1 MKWPTMILE
10 EDCLKLIDQRQIP
23 GEINYY
29 QASDYQEV
37 IFAIKEMVVRGAP
50 AIGAAAAFGFYLAA
64 LKLQDCS
71 AEKFWEG
78 MQNAREELARA
89 RPTAVNLLWG
99 IKKMERILQ
108 ENRELDR
115 PQLLAILLDEARKI
129 VDEDVEINKKLGEWG
144 QEIIPQKAGVLT
156 HCNTGALATAGY
168 GTALGVIRSAQAR
181 GKEIEV
187 FVDETRPRMQGARL
201 NAFELLEEGIPATLI
216 VDSAA
221 AVLMRAGKVDVVI
234 VGADRIAA
242 NGDTANKIGTFML
255 SQLASRFQIPFYIA
269 APLSTVD
276 YDLKTGEE
284 IEIEERDSREITH
297 WEEKPIAPEGIT
309 VYNPAFD
316 VTPAADIT
324 GIITEKGIVRP
335 PLGEGLRRIAPGGDF
350 S

>member
-1 MKWPTMILE
+1 MILE

-78 MQNAREELARA
+78 MQKAREELARA

-99 IKKMERILQ
+99 IKRMERILQ

-115 PQLLAILLDEARKI
+115 PQLLASLLDEARKI

-144 QEIIPQKAGVLT
+144 QEIIPHKAGVLT

-187 FVDETRPRMQGARL
+187 FVDETRPRLQGARL

-297 WEEKPIAPEGIT
+297 WAEKPIAPEGIT

-335 PLGEGLRRIAPGGDF
+335 PLGEGLLRIAPGGDF

>member
-1 MKWPTMILE
+1 LKWPTMILE

>member
-1 MKWPTMILE
+1 MILE